1 MRRRSVMQDTIYM
14 TVIQFV
20 LECLALGFQSW
31 MARQVGASS
40 VGILA
45 LAGSFFNLAAM
56 VAGGNGMLC
65 ASRFVSEELG
75 HKNGSPG
82 HILRYGIIFCL
93 LLTLPV
99 GTLVFCFAEPLSGK
113 FLQSAVFAGSVR
125 AMALLLPFGGI
136 GAPRI
141 F

>member
-56 VAGGNGMLC
+56 VAGEMECSAPAVLYQKSWDTKTEVRG
-65 ASRFVSEELG
+65 
-75 HKNGSPG
+75 
-82 HILRYGIIFCL
+82 IFCDM
-93 LLTLPV
+93 
-99 GTLVFCFAEPLSGK
+99 ELS
-113 FLQSAVFAGSVR
+113 FVCC
-125 AMALLLPFGGI
+125 
-136 GAPRI
+136 
-141 F
+141 